1 MARSKKLPSGQWRTL
16 VYDRTDTITIDGKE
30 TRHRK
35 YESFTADTKK
45 ESEFLAAQFALNKKK
60 LDVQNCLTF
69 SDALE
74 NYITLRS
81 AVLSPAT
88 IREYKRKSKQH
99 FTQLNNLKIDDI
111 TLDDVQKYI
120 NFESTKLSPKSVRDL
135 HGLISAVMRVYRPS
149 FALNTDKPKKK
160 RTNRYIP
167 SDDDVK
173 RLIEAVKGTEMELPV
188 LLAAFGPMRRGEIS
202 ALTSNNI
209 KGNVVHVVSTMVQD
223 EHKNWVIKI
232 PKSYAGDR
240 FIEYPDFVAA
250 LWKGKNGKIVSVPHP
265 TLITNRFGKI
275 LKRAGIPHFRFHD
288 LRHYSASILHALG
301 VPDAYIMQR
310 GGWGNDSVLKDVYRH
325 TLDEKTESFNQQI
338 NNYFTDLKNN

>member
-1 MARSKKLPSGQWRTL
+1 MYAIRS
-16 VYDRTDTITIDGKE
+16 Y
-30 TRHRK
+30 
-35 YESFTADTKK
+35 YA
-45 ESEFLAAQFALNKKK
+45 
-60 LDVQNCLTF
+60 
-69 SDALE
+69 
-74 NYITLRS
+74 
-81 AVLSPAT
+81 
-88 IREYKRKSKQH
+88 
-99 FTQLNNLKIDDI
+99 
-111 TLDDVQKYI
+111 
-120 NFESTKLSPKSVRDL
+120 
-135 HGLISAVMRVYRPS
+135 
-149 FALNTDKPKKK
+149 
-160 RTNRYIP
+160 
-167 SDDDVK
+167 
-173 RLIEAVKGTEMELPV
+173 
-188 LLAAFGPMRRGEIS
+188 
-202 ALTSNNI
+202 NNI

-338 NNYFTDLKNN
+338 NNYRITSYNVCYTKLLRVLEPAAGDAHAAAGWRKRAGIVDQIADHLAEP